1 MNYKKEEVSLDTL
14 LDSMY
19 SEAEQAS
26 ISNYV
31 YLKSLW
37 KHRTIILN
45 AEIGEDILEKVAMP
59 LIEFEKDDSKEPVT
73 LIISTVGGSLLHG
86 FFLCDIIDGYSKP
99 LNIVITNIALSM
111 GFIIACA
118 GAHNPN
124 VKKYCYKH
132 SFSLLHDGELAL
144 SGETGSTRDTM
155 NWLESVDEDVRSYII
170 NNTTITEAEY
180 DAHKRKQGYMNAKD
194 MKNYGVVDY
203 VIDGRENRYAF
214 S

>member
-59 LIEFEKDDSKEPVT
+59 LI
-73 LIISTVGGSLLHG
+73 
-86 FFLCDIIDGYSKP
+86 
-99 LNIVITNIALSM
+99 
-111 GFIIACA
+111 
-118 GAHNPN
+118 
-124 VKKYCYKH
+124 
-132 SFSLLHDGELAL
+132 
-144 SGETGSTRDTM
+144 
-155 NWLESVDEDVRSYII
+155 
-170 NNTTITEAEY
+170 
-180 DAHKRKQGYMNAKD
+180 
-194 MKNYGVVDY
+194 
-203 VIDGRENRYAF
+203 
-214 S
+214 